1 MLVLLLILQGPTK
14 GHQGSVHL
22 CFHRSQNTSLIHALE
37 QIWNV
42 EGAVVCYILG
52 ITCAGGRTLVPL
64 HLFPHWPGL
73 AVTRDLPVWSWRH
86 RVGDCLTLEAHAS
99 EARIPCRG

>member
-52 ITCAGGRTLVPL
+52 ITCAGGG
-64 HLFPHWPGL
+64 HWFPYICSLTGL
-73 AVTRDLPVWSWRH
+73 AWQSPGTFLC
-86 RVGDCLTLEAHAS
+86 GAGGT
-99 EARIPCRG
+99 G